1 MTPTETNLE
10 TIRLGPEARIQLTTL
25 KRRTGIE
32 NWNVLCRW
40 AFCMSLADPTPIRE
54 LKERG
59 GAGVEM
65 TWKTFAGEE
74 EELYRF
80 LLIDRCTAEHGT
92 TDREA
97 MARTVRQHIDRGI
110 ARLVS
115 QRSAKSIT
123 DFINLLVGEQS
134 PIEP

>member
-1 MTPTETNLE
+1 MNSTEANLE

-54 LKERG
+54 LKGRG
-59 GAGVEM
+59 GVGVEM
-65 TWKTFAGEE
+65 TWKTFAGDE
-74 EELYRF
+74 EELYRL
-80 LLIDRCTAEHGT
+80 LLIDRCTTEHGT
-92 TDREA
+92 TDRET
-97 MARTVRQHIDRGI
+97 MARTARQHIDRGI

-115 QRSAKSIT
+115 QRSAKSVA
-123 DFINLLVGEQS
+123 DFISLLVS
-134 PIEP
+134 TEPATS